1 MDELKITGR
10 IFSVGTGYMAVVS
23 AVPTGGRQ
31 DLTNEHMTKV
41 CESYLEAAE
50 ALKRLSVALGR
61 QILERGQQITT
72 VDLDDVRREMRDP
85 RPETRDVRRE
95 K

>member
-10 IFSVGTGYMAVVS
+10 IFSVGTGFMAVVC

-31 DLTNEHMTKV
+31 DRTNEHMTKV
-41 CESYLEAAE
+41 CESYLEATE

-61 QILERGQQITT
+61 QVLEQGHQITT
-72 VDLDDVRREMRDP
+72 VDLDDARHQ
-85 RPETRDVRRE
+85 TRDVRS
-95 K
+95 KH